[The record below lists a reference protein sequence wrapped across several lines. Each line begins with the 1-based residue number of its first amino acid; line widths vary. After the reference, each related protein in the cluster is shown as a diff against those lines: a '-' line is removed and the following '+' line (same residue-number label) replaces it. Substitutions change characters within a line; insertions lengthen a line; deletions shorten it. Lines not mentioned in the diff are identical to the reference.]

1 MPESEQCEETSIVV
15 QNETTLPLI
24 DIDSAVAEWE
34 NYQELTEK
42 LLDES
47 DYQGSG
53 DDRFKKKSAWRKY
66 GKAFNVS
73 TKILEEKLVY
83 NDEGR
88 IVTAKYIV
96 EAKVPSGRSE
106 QGIGLCS
113 IWDKAHEHNKQF
125 GQRTCTGPCDGRK
138 HYDKPEH
145 DIPSTAHTRAKNRA
159 ISDLIGAGEVSAEEI
174 DFTQNSSKKK
184 GKKNLANI
192 PSPEDDA
199 KLANDLVNQEMNK
212 KDKPPAPPEKTPKS
226 VDKST
231 VQDAE
236 ITEKKGKSPGGK
248 SQEAI
253 SEDMSNTASKV
264 KVHDMVPFNERLT
277 KISKELGQ
285 WYDSFDAGKE
295 PSEEEIIKKSMDIL
309 GTGGISKDKHTEV
322 KRACGIVN

>member
-125 GQRTCTGPCDGRK
+125 GQRTCKGPCDGRK
-138 HYDKPEH
+138 HFDKPEH
-145 DIPSTAHTRAKNRA
+145 DIPSTAHTRAKTRA

-174 DFTQNSSKKK
+174 EHTNEKV
-184 GKKNLANI
+184 GKPKRDLNNI
-192 PSPEDDA
+192 PSPESE
-199 KLANDLVNQEMNK
+199 ANLVNDIVNNEVVK
-212 KDKPPAPPEKTPKS
+212 KDEKPPAPPEKTPKS

-236 ITEKKGKSPGGK
+236 ITEKKGSKPGGK
-248 SQEAI
+248 DTKDIHSEFDQEL
-253 SEDMSNTASKV
+253 DYY
-264 KVHDMVPFNERLT
+264 
-277 KISKELGQ
+277 KEAQRYG
-285 WYDSFDAGKE
+285 WND
-295 PSEEEIIKKSMDIL
+295 
-309 GTGGISKDKHTEV
+309 
-322 KRACGIVN
+322 